1 MYPVWQ
7 DFKKIVPLIKNQAV
21 NLGTKKLGMA
31 QRTLKLI
38 VVFLLFN
45 QLIAAQEVL
54 EQLPGAKN
62 VVANIGYQQKK
73 LANALKPSSIKNT
86 DLYSPHFK
94 NNLTLTTVPYQGRL
108 SNNFKSVSGFTIN
121 SYPLGFFCRQEL
133 KFEKYT
139 AVPLRF
145 RLGSL
150 EYVNKLEGK

>member
-1 MYPVWQ
+1 M
-7 DFKKIVPLIKNQAV
+7 IKNQAV
-21 NLGTKKLGMA
+21 NLGTKQLGMA

-45 QLIAAQEVL
+45 QLIAAQGVF
-54 EQLPGAKN
+54 EQLPGVKN
-62 VVANIGYQQKK
+62 VIAKTGYHQKK
-73 LANALKPSSIKNT
+73 WANVLKPSSIKNT
-86 DLYSPHFK
+86 GQYSPYFK
-94 NNLTLTTVPYQGRL
+94 NSLTLTSISYPRSKTNNIESL
-108 SNNFKSVSGFTIN
+108 SYSKN

-150 EYVNKLEGK
+150 EYVNKMEGKKAASY

>member
-1 MYPVWQ
+1 M
-7 DFKKIVPLIKNQAV
+7 PLIKNQAV
-21 NLGTKKLGMA
+21 NLGTKQLGMA

-45 QLIAAQEVL
+45 QSIAAQEVF
-54 EQLPGAKN
+54 EQLPGVKN
-62 VVANIGYQQKK
+62 IVGKTDFHQKK
-73 LANALKPSSIKNT
+73 WANGLKPSAIKNARQ
-86 DLYSPHFK
+86 YSSYFK
-94 NNLTLTTVPYQGRL
+94 NNLTLNAVSYPGRL
-108 SNNFKSVSGFTIN
+108 NNYIESLNGFTIN

-150 EYVNKLEGK
+150 DYVNKLEGKY